1 MKVRMTKAEK
11 AAGMRAARSAGMTFS
26 KWVDMMTLRYLKRKV
41 EGEVMEAGKLSRE
54 NSVSVYVWCK
64 GVNPSVVRRAVAE
77 AIAVD
82 DSMIDWGY
90 HWKKDTLD
98 AVIYVQGALG
108 NVMDYKQAQAFMD
121 SRLDERKLELA
132 GKCANAGM
140 RECGNCKHPRQGEA
154 DPKRGAKGAQ

>member
-11 AAGMRAARSAGMTFS
+11 AAGVRKAKSSGMTFS
-26 KWVDMMTLRYLKRKV
+26 KWVDVMTLRHLKRKV

-54 NSVSVYVWCK
+54 NSVSVYVGCK
-64 GVNPSVVRRAVAE
+64 GVSPAIVRRAVAE

-82 DSMIDWGY
+82 DSMLDWGY
-90 HWKKDTLD
+90 HWQKDTLD

-121 SRLDERKLELA
+121 GRLEERKQEL
-132 GKCANAGM
+132 GRSSKVLKC
-140 RECGNCKHPRQGEA
+140 
-154 DPKRGAKGAQ
+154 